1 MSNGEKPFMI
11 MFDGLMIQQMV
22 GVPEFQLATA
32 NDSSFFPVFAA
43 TIIVQA
49 ESQLC

>member
-1 MSNGEKPFMI
+1 MGMSNGENPFMI
-11 MFDGLMIQQMV
+11 MFDGGMTHQQLV
-22 GVPEFQLATA
+22 GVTAA
-32 NDSSFFPVFAA
+32 NDSSFFPLFAA